1 MSKIHSIIFAVAG
14 SLFATSASA
23 QMFETMPS
31 KDPNWKPE
39 FALAIT
45 TGQFD
50 PKTSGSETESSI
62 GIQLSLN
69 CPILKP
75 ASGIIRQQFNYERV
89 NGSGYDVSSLEAN
102 PRWYAV
108 EGNLR
113 YGAGPGFGYM
123 SVSPNAA
130 SSESTFTLQLGA
142 AIEYRL
148 DSITIGADSRY
159 MYTMD
164 QDMFGS
170 GDGMDNTLTKV
181 SVGFNF

>member
-1 MSKIHSIIFAVAG
+1 MNKTKSVLFALAG
-14 SLFATSASA
+14 TLVATSASA
-23 QMFETMPS
+23 EMFTTMPVN
-31 KDPNWKPE
+31 DPNWKPE
-39 FALAIT
+39 FTLAIT

-50 PKTSGSETESSI
+50 PKPSGVETESST

-75 ASGIIRQQFNYERV
+75 KSGIIRQQFNYNV
-89 NGSGYDVSSLEAN
+89 VSGNDYDVSSLEAN
-102 PRWYAV
+102 PRWYAID
-108 EGNLR
+108 GNLR

-123 SVSPNAA
+123 TVNPNARSA
-130 SSESTFTLQLGA
+130 ESTFTLQLGA

-159 MYTMD
+159 MYTLD

-170 GDGMDNTLTKV
+170 GDGLDNTLTEV
-181 SVGFNF
+181 SIGYNF